1 MYLIRT
7 MTNLSLP
14 DIGKAFDKNHTT
26 VLHSIKQVEEA
37 LAEGKFTDVVRDITT
52 NINDK
57 L

>member
-1 MYLIRT
+1 

>member
-1 MYLIRT
+1 MKKRA
-7 MTNLSLP
+7 LSLMLALMLCTALAVP
-14 DIGKAFDKNHTT
+14 AAAKDN
-26 VLHSIKQVEEA
+26 SIKQVEEA